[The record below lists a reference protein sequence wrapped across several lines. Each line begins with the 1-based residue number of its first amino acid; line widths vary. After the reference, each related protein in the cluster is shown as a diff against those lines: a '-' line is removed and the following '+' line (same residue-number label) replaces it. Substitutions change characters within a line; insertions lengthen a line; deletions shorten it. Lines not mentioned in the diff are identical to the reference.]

1 MKITYLANI
10 RLPTKKAHGIQI
22 MKTCEAL
29 ARNGAEVSL
38 VVTGRKT
45 DVSEDPFL
53 YYKVEKNFNI
63 YYAYCPDLVSWG
75 RVGFFLM
82 NVIFSQSCAH
92 YVWKLKPDIVYSR
105 DSFLLLDQW
114 LWPQNKVLEVHDG
127 VWSLVNRLMRISGI
141 VAISNGLKNFYSQK
155 GIKKIVVA
163 HDAVDLKEFETNDV
177 ADLGLSNDKK
187 NVMYIGHLYGWKGLD
202 AFLGAAKYVPQ
213 AQFVV
218 IGGTDEEVNKLKT
231 VHTNVKFLGYKPY
244 NELAKNQKAADV
256 LVIPNSG
263 KSDISRL
270 YTSPLKVFSYM
281 TSGVPIVASDL
292 PSLREILNENNA
304 YFAEPDNA
312 QSFGKAIQEVLDNP
326 ELAKKKAEQALIDV
340 QNYTWD
346 NRTKTILDFLQVLLP
361 KHR

>member
-63 YYAYCPDLVSWG
+63 YYGYCPDLVVWG
-75 RVGFFLM
+75 KIGFFLM
-82 NVIFSQSCAH
+82 NAIFSQSCAH

-114 LWPQNKVLEVHDG
+114 LWPQKKVLEVHDG
-127 VWSLVNRLMRISGI
+127 VWSIVTRLMRISGI
-141 VAISNGLKNFYSQK
+141 VAISSGLKDFYYKK

-163 HDAVDLKEFETNDV
+163 HDAVNLKEFETNEK
-177 ADLGLSNDKK
+177 ADLGLSMDKK
-187 NVMYIGHLYGWKGLD
+187 AVVYIGNLYGWKGLD
-202 AFLGAAKYVPQ
+202 SFLGASKYVLQ

-218 IGGTDEEVNKLKT
+218 IGGTNEEVDKLKT
-231 VHTNVKFLGYKPY
+231 IHTNVKFLGYKPY
-244 NELAKNQKAADV
+244 KELAKNQKAADV

-304 YFAEPDNA
+304 YFAKPDNA
-312 QSFGKAIQEVLDNP
+312 QSFGKVIQEVLDNP
-326 ELAKKKAEQALIDV
+326 VLAKEKADQALLDV
-340 QNYTWD
+340 QKYTWE
-346 NRTKTILDFLQVLLP
+346 NRAKTILGFL
-361 KHR
+361 KSF